1 MIYIINSKSI
11 LLIISMII
19 GIIGYSLPN
28 LNIGYPFCIDIAMTA
43 IVFIILGYVCRNLFR
58 RFSVENNIQMIQV
71 VLLVIVVTI
80 IGVVAILKNDIE
92 IGYVL
97 MANGNCGNYML
108 FLISALTGIFVVSIL
123 TILFGKKIR
132 GKYATIFSY
141 IGQNTF
147 VIFAV
152 HKPLIMLFEKVFNK
166 IDCYSIIQLIITIV
180 FVIAF
185 SCLIS
190 KLMNKYTKIL

>member
-1 MIYIINSKSI
+1 
-11 LLIISMII
+11 
-19 GIIGYSLPN
+19 
-28 LNIGYPFCIDIAMTA
+28 
-43 IVFIILGYVCRNLFR
+43 
-58 RFSVENNIQMIQV
+58 
-71 VLLVIVVTI
+71 
-80 IGVVAILKNDIE
+80 
-92 IGYVL
+92 
-97 MANGNCGNYML
+97 ML

-123 TILFGKKIR
+123 TIFFGKKIK
-132 GKYATIFSY
+132 GKYAAIFSY

-190 KLMNKYTKIL
+190 KLMNKYTKILCGK